1 MTAAAPLDSPDA
13 YVEEAS
19 AEDIRR
25 AVRRSLQELKI
36 TYQELE
42 RQARQ
47 GRFQSERARLVW
59 IAISD
64 LGQEA

>member
-1 MTAAAPLDSPDA
+1 MTAAAPRDLPDA

-25 AVRRSLQELKI
+25 AVRRSLAELGI
-36 TYQELE
+36 TYRELE
-42 RQARQ
+42 RQARR

-59 IAISD
+59 IAIRD